1 MQLFDAKARVS
12 SSIKRKWLISMF
24 TSFFQRT
31 RPKEM
36 QRDRKR
42 KQSRSSAS
50 YLAVAPC
57 PACTTA
63 QGARFMSYQK
73 ILSMM
78 TGRFYART
86 RQRAGVE
93 RTVRGGMHSM
103 DREEWQW
110 WIDAIH
116 PNDPEPQQPHS
127 FSHAPSC
134 PLLHLHAASSFPSSS
149 ATVRV
154 CG

>member
-12 SSIKRKWLISMF
+12 SSIQKKVINQYVYECFPTNKTKGDATWPKKKAIQI
-24 TSFFQRT
+24 QRQL
-31 RPKEM
+31 P
-36 QRDRKR
+36 
-42 KQSRSSAS
+42 SRSS
-50 YLAVAPC
+50 LPC
-57 PACTTA
+57 MHNGTRGSVHVIPKDPFDDDREILCPNEATSGG
-63 QGARFMSYQK
+63 GAYC
-73 ILSMM
+73 
-78 TGRFYART
+78 
-86 RQRAGVE
+86 
-93 RTVRGGMHSM
+93 GGMHSI